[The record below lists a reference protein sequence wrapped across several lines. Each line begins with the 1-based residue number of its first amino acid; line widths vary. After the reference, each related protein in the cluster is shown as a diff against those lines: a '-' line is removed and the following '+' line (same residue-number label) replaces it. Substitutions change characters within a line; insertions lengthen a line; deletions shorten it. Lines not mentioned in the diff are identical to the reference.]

1 VAQLEPLGDR
11 LIARQVR
18 LVEIIQQATP
28 LPDHDQEAAPGT
40 MVLDILL
47 QMFGQM
53 IDALG
58 QKSDL
63 HVSGPCVALVQPE
76 PCYRLSFF
84 HILFDQ
90 YSLNLKFKIDSPS
103 CKVLSTD
110 FLPLPIMSFFGRGEQ
125 PAKRACPPRSNCKT
139 DIKFTV

>member
-1 VAQLEPLGDR
+1 MELIGGHIRAWAWIFPEEKKWSVAQLEPLGDR

-18 LVEIIQQATP
+18 LVEIIQQAAA
-28 LPDHDQEAAPGT
+28 LADHDQEAAPGA
-40 MVLDILL
+40 MVLDIFL

-63 HVSGPCVALVQPE
+63 HVRGPCVALVQPE

-90 YSLNLKFKIDSPS
+90 FLVNEHIRFEPDS
-103 CKVLSTD
+103 CKVLFSR
-110 FLPLPIMSFFGRGEQ
+110 LLR
-125 PAKRACPPRSNCKT
+125 RL
-139 DIKFTV
+139 IKGQLR

>member
-1 VAQLEPLGDR
+1 MEFPRREKESVAQLEPLGDR
-11 LIARQVR
+11 LIARQIGMM
-18 LVEIIQQATP
+18 EIIQQATA
-28 LPDHDQEAAPGT
+28 LSDHDQEAAAGA
-40 MVLDILL
+40 MVLDIFL

-63 HVSGPCVALVQPE
+63 HVGGPCVALVQPE

-90 YSLNLKFKIDSPS
+90 YYLN
-103 CKVLSTD
+103 
-110 FLPLPIMSFFGRGEQ
+110 
-125 PAKRACPPRSNCKT
+125 A
-139 DIKFTV
+139 

>member
-1 VAQLEPLGDR
+1 MMK
-11 LIARQVR
+11 
-18 LVEIIQQATP
+18 IIQQATA
-28 LPDHDQEAAPGT
+28 LADHDQETTAGAV
-40 MVLDILL
+40 VLDILL

-63 HVSGPCVALVQPE
+63 HVSGPCVALVQSE

-90 YSLNLKFKIDSPS
+90 YSLSGECKSDSLA
-103 CKVLSTD
+103 CKVL
-110 FLPLPIMSFFGRGEQ
+110 FHRFFTSQQAVRYC
-125 PAKRACPPRSNCKT
+125 PARWPVHDA
-139 DIKFTV
+139 

>member
-1 VAQLEPLGDR
+1 MAQLEPLGDR
-11 LIARQVR
+11 LVARQVR
-18 LVEIIQQATP
+18 LMEIIQQAAA
-28 LPDHDQEAAPGT
+28 LADHNQEAAPGAV
-40 MVLDILL
+40 VLDVLL

-63 HVSGPCVALVQPE
+63 HVGRPCVALVQPE

-90 YSLNLKFKIDSPS
+90 YSLNLESKFDSVP
-103 CKVLSTD
+103 CKVL
-110 FLPLPIMSFFGRGEQ
+110 FHGFFGPRQTSIIALRRRQFAASEEKDAHR
-125 PAKRACPPRSNCKT
+125 AKEAAQ
-139 DIKFTV
+139 